1 MKKIEIKNLT
11 KKYGNKK
18 IVENISFSIEKGEI
32 CGLLGINGA
41 GKSTI
46 MKCILGITTPT
57 EGEILYESNTFKE
70 EFLRDIGALVEEPPI
85 YDNLS
90 AYENLKVKAL
100 LYDIPNEKIFEKLEL
115 VNLANEKKKTKNF
128 SMGMKVRLGIALSI
142 LQDPDFVILDEPTN
156 GLDPNGIE
164 ELKELIRTLKEK
176 GITVLLSSHRFK
188 DIIDVTNRV
197 IILNKGKVA
206 FDGVINDEE
215 HLSKMFFEIVNK
227 E

>member
-1 MKKIEIKNLT
+1 MKKIEVKNLT
-11 KKYGNKK
+11 KEYKNKK
-18 IVENISFSIEKGEI
+18 IVENINFSIEKGET

-57 EGEILYESNTFKE
+57 EGEILYEGNTFKE
-70 EFLRDIGALVEEPPI
+70 EFLKDIGALIEEPPI
-85 YDNLS
+85 YENLT

-100 LYDIPNEKIFEKLEL
+100 LYDIPNKNILKKLEL
-115 VNLANEKKKTKNF
+115 VKLANEKKKTKNF

-142 LQDPDFVILDEPTN
+142 LHDPDFIILDEPTN

-164 ELKELIRTLKEK
+164 ELKELIRNLKTNR
-176 GITVLLSSHRFK
+176 ITVLLSSHRFR

-197 IILNKGKVA
+197 IILNEGKIA
-206 FDGVINDEE
+206 FDGIVNSEE
-215 HLSKMFFEIVNK
+215 QLSKMFFEIVNK